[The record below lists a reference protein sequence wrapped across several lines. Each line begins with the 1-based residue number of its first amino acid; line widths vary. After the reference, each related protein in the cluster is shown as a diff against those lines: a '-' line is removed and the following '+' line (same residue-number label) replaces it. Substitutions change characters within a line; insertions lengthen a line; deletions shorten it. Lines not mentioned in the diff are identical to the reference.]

1 MKLAVVGILLIIS
14 VTVTVTAQNIDD
26 SQNGIVSDS
35 LAQDSALVIDT
46 SIFLPGNIFS
56 AYTKADDPRNFEK
69 SLVQNPTKALFKS
82 MIIPGWG
89 QYGNKRKYK
98 ALLFFGLDVWFI
110 SSAIKY
116 GNQTSDFRNQYDAAD
131 INDISLRNDLYSKF
145 LNRKDQRNKFTWLSV
160 IVTFISMFDAFT
172 DAHLSG
178 FPKKEIQETLSFDY
192 ESNRKDIFK
201 ISMSYQF

>member
-1 MKLAVVGILLIIS
+1 MKLAIVSILLLIS
-14 VTVTVTAQNIDD
+14 ATVTAQNTGD
-26 SQNGIVSDS
+26 SKNEIVTDS
-35 LAQDSALVIDT
+35 LAQDSVLVLDT

-89 QYGNKRKYK
+89 QYGNKRKFK
-98 ALLFFGLDVWFI
+98 ALLFFGLDIWFI
-110 SSAIKY
+110 SSAINY
-116 GNQTSDFRNQYDAAD
+116 GNQTSDFSNQYDAAD

-145 LNRKDQRNKFTWLSV
+145 LDRKDQRNKFTWFSV
-160 IVTFISMFDAFT
+160 IVTFISMFDAFS

-178 FPKKEIQETLSFDY
+178 FPKKEIQESLSFNYD
-192 ESNRKDIFK
+192 SNREDIFI